1 MGEEKIGLKIIW
13 TQKANQQFNDVL
25 DYWIERNKSNV
36 YALKLIDE
44 TDDKLKF
51 ISLHPLA
58 SVATNHPNTKKCA
71 MGNYSIVYKMSDD
84 TIFVTA
90 FWDNRQN
97 PDKLE
102 QILKRS

>member
-1 MGEEKIGLKIIW
+1 MGEEKISLPIIW
-13 TQKANQQFNDVL
+13 TKRASKQFDDVL

-44 TDDKLKF
+44 VDDRLKF

-58 SVATNHPNTKKCA
+58 SIATNYPNTRKCV
-71 MGNYSIVYKMSDD
+71 MGNYSIIYK
-84 TIFVTA
+84 IFEDKMYITA

-97 PDKLE
+97 PVKLDS
-102 QILKRS
+102 ILKT